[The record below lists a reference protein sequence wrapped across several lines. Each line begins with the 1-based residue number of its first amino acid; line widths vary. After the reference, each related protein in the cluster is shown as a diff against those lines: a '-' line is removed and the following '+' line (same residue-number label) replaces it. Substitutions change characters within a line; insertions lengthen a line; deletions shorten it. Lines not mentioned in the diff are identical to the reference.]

1 MELRRILARDL
12 RAATEKAVALYGKEA
27 LVISHEQVNGQTEVI
42 VAVDLK
48 ADPIAMRLSD
58 RETAAPATI
67 DADRSAVA
75 RVEPSFAPINFGEA
89 LQRELQ
95 EIDMTM
101 PDERA
106 EPELRAEIEA
116 APIRLAQEPEADRGR
131 DQIRA
136 REIVDLVRQEMAI
149 LRRDLRLSQSMGGLG
164 TPLLGGLAAQFDQAL
179 QADHA
184 PIGLRMLITDHIQSA
199 NNSQMAL
206 AQIEELLKGS
216 MGSAVHEG
224 PLAGIHVVMGPSGA
238 GKTTTVTKLAAEAAQ
253 ALGSDQVAV
262 LSWCDTRLGAWS
274 QIQMG
279 CAKLGV
285 DCFRAQE
292 TSLLLPLLEELR
304 GRSCVIIDTPGIE
317 MARHRARLEELIPEA
332 IFHLALPL
340 DAASHQVEGLLKK
353 HAWSSLMVTKVDEAV
368 HGWGLIAA
376 LCQRPMAL
384 YPFTGG
390 QADGTGRQPFGTGP
404 LARMAVDHLASELAH
419 QAKQTENDRMGEA
432 TAQLAQAAQT
442 VLQAGRASL

>member
-42 VAVDLK
+42 VAVDLE
-48 ADPIAMRLSD
+48 ADPIAMRLAD
-58 RETAAPATI
+58 REAMPAI
-67 DADRSAVA
+67 AEAA
-75 RVEPSFAPINFGEA
+75 RVEPSFAPLNFGEV
-89 LQRELQ
+89 LHRELQ
-95 EIDMTM
+95 EIDMAM

-106 EPELRAEIEA
+106 EPELRAHVEVE
-116 APIRLAQEPEADRGR
+116 PIRLAHEPEADRGR

-149 LRRDLRLSQSMGGLG
+149 LRRDLRLSQSVGGFG
-164 TPLLGGLAAQFDQAL
+164 APMLGGLAAQFDQAL

-206 AQIEELLKGS
+206 AQIEELLNGS

-262 LSWCDTRLGAWS
+262 LSWCDTRLGAWA

-304 GRSCVIIDTPGIE
+304 GRACVIIDTPGIE

-390 QADGTGRQPFGTGP
+390 QADGTGRQAFGTGP
-404 LARMAVDHLASELAH
+404 LARMAVDHLAKELAH
-419 QAKQTENDRMGEA
+419 QAKQAENDRMGEA